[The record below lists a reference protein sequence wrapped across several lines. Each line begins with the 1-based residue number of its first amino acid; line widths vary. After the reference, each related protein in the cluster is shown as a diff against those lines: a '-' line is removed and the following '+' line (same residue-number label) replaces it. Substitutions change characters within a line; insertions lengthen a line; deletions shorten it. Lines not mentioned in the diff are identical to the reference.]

1 MNFKRWWRAAAVGCL
16 ILVSIGCD
24 DSSGYTGGG
33 GVGGADPGP
42 PCDEAAIQKCLD
54 LQDCCRAILVNPV
67 FFQSCNNVVL
77 QCDEA
82 QCQEVLDG
90 YPQCAP
96 DPEPDAGVGG
106 GGGSG

>member
-1 MNFKRWWRAAAVGCL
+1 MISKQLWGLAAAGCL
-16 ILVSIGCD
+16 VMFSFGCD
-24 DSSGYTGGG
+24 DAGGYTGIGG
-33 GVGGADPGP
+33 IGGAGP
-42 PCDEAAIQKCLD
+42 PCDEAAVQTCLD

-82 QCQEVLDG
+82 QCQQVLDG

-106 GGGSG
+106 MGGSG